1 MYHVEVVFKEENFY
15 VYLASTCSLL
25 FLAKNCLWLK
35 KAQCNAVADTKA
47 HVSKPWNTSRDTD
60 NYLRNMAT
68 LREDHCF
75 LKWNIFMVMS

>member
-1 MYHVEVVFKEENFY
+1 MVKE
-15 VYLASTCSLL
+15 AH
-25 FLAKNCLWLK
+25 
-35 KAQCNAVADTKA
+35 CNAVADTKA